1 MTSFCTNVITFTK
14 NLFIECLELRKLFK
28 KHFSLLFAVS
38 SPSSAITATNSSE
51 LSSHV
56 TSEAAEA
63 VAAAAAAA
71 AAMSMNSPSSRRL
84 RTAYTNTQLLELEK
98 EFHFNKYLCRPRRIE
113 IAGALDLTERQVK
126 VWFQN
131 RRMKHKRQST
141 NGTLSKEASKV
152 SDTIRQIIR
161 GTKEK
166 NKLNNNNNNRSDSK
180 PLRNNAD
187 SPVPMTVAVTNTT
200 SKTPLSTPG
209 NWEKQCLT
217 RCFVC

>member
-1 MTSFCTNVITFTK
+1 M
-14 NLFIECLELRKLFK
+14 
-28 KHFSLLFAVS
+28 S

-187 SPVPMTVAVTNTT
+187 SPVTMTVAVTNTT

-217 RCFVC
+217 RCFLCLRLNIIIRNKLHKHYL

>member
-1 MTSFCTNVITFTK
+1 MALLLCRIVENSK
-14 NLFIECLELRKLFK
+14 NLTNTTKG
-28 KHFSLLFAVS
+28 HFHSVVVDDLYPPGKTLLTIYFFLV
-38 SPSSAITATNSSE
+38 SAITATPNNE
-51 LSSHV
+51 AGSHV

-71 AAMSMNSPSSRRL
+71 AAMSVNSPSSRRL

-131 RRMKHKRQST
+131 RRMKHKRQSASG
-141 NGTLSKEASKV
+141 NHHSKEASKV

-166 NKLNNNNNNRSDSK
+166 NKKLKLEDQQ
-180 PLRNNAD
+180 PTPITA
-187 SPVPMTVAVTNTT
+187 VAVT

-209 NWEKQCLT
+209 NYSDNL
-217 RCFVC
+217 

>member
-1 MTSFCTNVITFTK
+1 MIVSASRQNSSHD
-14 NLFIECLELRKLFK
+14 LFFI
-28 KHFSLLFAVS
+28 V
-38 SPSSAITATNSSE
+38 SAITAATSPNDD
-51 LSSHV
+51 SSHV

-71 AAMSMNSPSSRRL
+71 AAMSVNSPSSRRL

-131 RRMKHKRQST
+131 RRMKHKRQSAS
-141 NGTLSKEASKV
+141 GHHSKEASKV

-166 NKLNNNNNNRSDSK
+166 NNKKMKLEDQQPPTAAASIA
-180 PLRNNAD
+180 P
-187 SPVPMTVAVTNTT
+187 TT

-209 NWEKQCLT
+209 NYSD
-217 RCFVC
+217 F

>member
-1 MTSFCTNVITFTK
+1 MPCRKI
-14 NLFIECLELRKLFK
+14 FI
-28 KHFSLLFAVS
+28 HFSQGVS
-38 SPSSAITATNSSE
+38 FSTLIWLIIHAKPLNWDDDIFSVNSSAALPDVSRTGNE
-51 LSSHV
+51 V

-71 AAMSMNSPSSRRL
+71 AAMSVNSPSSRRL

-131 RRMKHKRQST
+131 RRMKHKRQSA
-141 NGTLSKEASKV
+141 NGTVSKEASKV

-166 NKLNNNNNNRSDSK
+166 NNAASK
-180 PLRNNAD
+180 KVEKMEKSAANA
-187 SPVPMTVAVTNTT
+187 SGGAGGGSGTT
-200 SKTPLSTPG
+200 TTTISQTPLSTPG
-209 NWEKQCLT
+209 KEFFLHLWKS
-217 RCFVC
+217 RCSI